1 MQTPAPAGDG
11 SPADKGLAAAL
22 KELEL
27 DLFESQNELKDTK
40 KALDT
45 ANNDIRT
52 LKGGS
57 DTGIALQSAGD
68 LAWKM
73 LEKPQTM
80 LFSSG
85 KNAGGFAKTALNASQ
100 LALHTLREQCAVSAH
115 R

>member
-68 LAWKM
+68 LALKM
-73 LEKPQTM
+73 LGKPQT
-80 LFSSG
+80 LLLSSG
-85 KNAGGFAKTALNASQ
+85 KNAGGFAKPALNSSQ